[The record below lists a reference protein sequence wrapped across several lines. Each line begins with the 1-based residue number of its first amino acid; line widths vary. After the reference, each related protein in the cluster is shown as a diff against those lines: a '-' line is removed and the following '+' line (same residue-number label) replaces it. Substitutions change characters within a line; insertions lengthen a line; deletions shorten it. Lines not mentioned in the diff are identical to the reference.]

1 LNTLDLAIERRNP
14 VADEKRPTTSDEE
27 KDVEGHGPYA
37 PVTEPVTERDAAL
50 DEQEDDVEGHGF
62 TAKPSQARPSQA

>member
-1 LNTLDLAIERRNP
+1 LNTLDPAIERRIP
-14 VADEKRPTTSDEE
+14 VAEEKTPTTSDEE

-50 DEQEDDVEGHGF
+50 DDKEDDVEGHGY
-62 TAKPSQARPSQA
+62 TDRPSQARPSQA